1 MQYDNGYIK
10 LYRKIKYQD
19 WYKKIPER
27 IVFEHC
33 LLSANWEDKI
43 VNDTLI
49 EKGSFI
55 TSLNKLVEE
64 TGLTKKQIRSALGAL
79 ERAQMVAQ
87 QKTHRFTKIT
97 VINWDK
103 YQPPDNLVAQSSAQ
117 LRAQKRALTKE
128 DKETKE
134 KDRMKDRLIIN
145 NNAKQFC
152 EILGF
157 YTLSNR
163 QCLVIQEEWLK
174 YKTLDQ
180 LADIVERAKEHNPKN
195 LFNYVHSIIIKSI
208 PKEEREKIELVDY
221 NWWEEEE

>member
-103 YQPPDNLVAQSSAQ
+103 YQPPDNLWAQSSAQ

-134 KDRMKDRLIIN
+134 KRKIEDIN
-145 NNAKQFC
+145 NICNQIGFNYLSDDQFRQVQEIWLKNYSIGAIRDFVQIAKQ
-152 EILGF
+152 
-157 YTLSNR
+157 
-163 QCLVIQEEWLK
+163 
-174 YKTLDQ
+174 
-180 LADIVERAKEHNPKN
+180 HNAKN
-195 LFNYVHSIIIKSI
+195 LFAYVNTMIHRTLEPASRFDVDKN
-208 PKEEREKIELVDY
+208 KKELVDY